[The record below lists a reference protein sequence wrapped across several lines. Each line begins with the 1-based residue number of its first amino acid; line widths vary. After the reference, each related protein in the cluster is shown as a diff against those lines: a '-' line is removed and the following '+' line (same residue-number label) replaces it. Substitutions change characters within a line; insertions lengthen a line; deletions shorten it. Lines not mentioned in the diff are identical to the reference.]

1 MSYLGTDIASI
12 HMINMCDLHF
22 VPGGQIYALSK
33 MPSIYMEIVLPQN
46 LHWGPVEFFQI
57 GLVLWKRPRI
67 FIMANLSLRKPGSV
81 LIIYPSLQIES
92 FSI

>member
-46 LHWGPVEFFQI
+46 LHWGPAC
-57 GLVLWKRPRI
+57 RI
-67 FIMANLSLRKPGSV
+67 FLNWFGFVEKTTY
-81 LIIYPSLQIES
+81 IYHGEAFAP
-92 FSI
+92 